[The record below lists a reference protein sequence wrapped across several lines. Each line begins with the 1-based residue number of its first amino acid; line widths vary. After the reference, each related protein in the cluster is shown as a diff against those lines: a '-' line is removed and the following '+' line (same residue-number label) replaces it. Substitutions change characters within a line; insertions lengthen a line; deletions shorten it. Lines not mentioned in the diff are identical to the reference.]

1 MDASDSTRTP
11 VTFASHDGH
20 STCHGYLWWQED
32 PLAAEEGSVRPAGVV
47 QLVHGM
53 SEHIERYDDFAR
65 FLVGQ
70 GYLVAGH
77 DHIGHGKS
85 SPRGQW
91 GVMPLKNGR
100 ECLVEDVHS
109 LRRLVEGIV
118 PASTPY
124 FIFGHS
130 MGSFVLRCYLGE
142 HADGLAGAIVCGTGT
157 VAGSASVAGRS
168 LARLMARMRGADY
181 KSKLLHNMAE
191 GAYAKEIPNRLTDLD
206 WLSYNRA
213 NVDAYQAAEDCGFAF
228 GTSGYAT
235 LTDLTA
241 TCCKPS
247 WPARYPADL
256 PLLFIAGDGDPVG
269 AFGKGVRK
277 AVDQAK
283 LAGCNDVTCIIY
295 DHMRHEILN
304 EDERQKVYDDVLGWL
319 EVKR

>member
-20 STCHGYLWWQED
+20 STCHGYLWWVED
-32 PLAAEEGSVRPAGVV
+32 ALAAEPGSVRPAGVV
-47 QLVHGM
+47 QVVHGM

-65 FLVGQ
+65 FLVSQ

-77 DHIGHGKS
+77 DHIGHGQS
-85 SPRGQW
+85 SPREEW
-91 GVMPLKNGR
+91 GTLPLKNGR

-109 LRRLVEGIV
+109 LRTLVSGIV
-118 PASTPY
+118 APDTPY

-142 HADGLAGAIVCGTGT
+142 HAEGLAGAIICGTGT
-157 VAGSASVAGRS
+157 VAPAASAGGRT
-168 LARLMARMRGADY
+168 LARLLARLRGTGYRSAFLHKMADG
-181 KSKLLHNMAE
+181 
-191 GAYAKEIPNRLTDLD
+191 GYASQIEDRQTDLD

-213 NVDAYQAAEDCGFAF
+213 NVERYIADEACGFPFA
-228 GTSGYAT
+228 TSGYAT

-241 TCCKPS
+241 TCCDPS
-247 WPARYPADL
+247 WPARYPAGL
-256 PLLFIAGDGDPVG
+256 PLLFIAGDADPVG
-269 AFGKGVRK
+269 DCGKGVRQ

-283 LAGCNDVTCIIY
+283 LAGCTDVSCTIY

-304 EDERQKVYDDVLGWL
+304 EDEHQKVYDDVLNWL